1 MEGRAREEDGLAFD
15 IGAVAL
21 EAGADFDAGFAA
33 ALEAGL
39 VGALEAGF
47 DAVVSVLLQR
57 VVYATYQLEPCC
69 IVCLSNDW

>member
-47 DAVVSVLLQR
+47 DAARAML
-57 VVYATYQLEPCC
+57 Y
-69 IVCLSNDW
+69 CLFIE

>member
-15 IGAVAL
+15 AGAVAL
-21 EAGADFDAGFAA
+21 DAGAAFDTGLAV

-47 DAVVSVLLQR
+47 DAVVSVLL
-57 VVYATYQLEPCC
+57 
-69 IVCLSNDW
+69 